1 MASSS
6 RKMTIE
12 SIENTWHWLTTT
24 RYTRILEARVASLEI
39 ENRALRNSIYA
50 RAGMPPVDYTNP
62 DGLAPA
68 PKLPQ
73 PIRRV
78 VSWAQMKQKL
88 EQEAARHAQSGR
100 GAAAERSGNHA

>member
-1 MASSS
+1 
-6 RKMTIE
+6 MTIE
-12 SIENTWHWLTTT
+12 TIENAWHWLTST
-24 RYTRILEARVASLEI
+24 RYTRLLEARVASLEI

-50 RAGMPPVDYTNP
+50 RAGMAPVDYTQP
-62 DGLAPA
+62 DGVAP
-68 PKLPQ
+68 PHKMPP